1 MNAAPER
8 HAFTVR
14 SSRTAYV
21 GRIMALRVDEAS
33 MPGGGSAVREVIEH
47 PGAVAVAAVDDEER
61 IVLVHQYRH
70 PVRQTLWE
78 LPAGLVDVEGER
90 LVDAAARELAE
101 EADLVAARWDLL
113 ATVHTSPGCSD
124 EKIRLFLAR
133 GLSPVPHE
141 RRHQRTHEEAE
152 MQLRWVELDEAVA
165 MALSGEITNAACLV
179 GVLGTAHAR
188 DRGWATLR
196 PAGEAS

>member
-1 MNAAPER
+1 MTHVYEVLNRTER
-8 HAFTVR
+8 VR
-14 SSRTAYV
+14 N
-21 GRIMALRVDEAS
+21 RVFSIVTDEVS
-33 MPGGGSAVREVIEH
+33 MPGGGTAARDYMVHVGSVGVIALDED
-47 PGAVAVAAVDDEER
+47 GRVA
-61 IVLVHQYRH
+61 LVHQYRH